1 MQLRQ
6 VKELLNAI
14 VLCGEDKLDE
24 EVVSACGSD
33 FMSDVLA
40 YVQEPGTCC
49 SPAWSTR
56 RWCAPQR

>member
-33 FMSDVLA
+33 FLSDA
-40 YVQEPGTCC
+40 CRPTCTIRTCC
-49 SPAWSTR
+49 
-56 RWCAPQR
+56 